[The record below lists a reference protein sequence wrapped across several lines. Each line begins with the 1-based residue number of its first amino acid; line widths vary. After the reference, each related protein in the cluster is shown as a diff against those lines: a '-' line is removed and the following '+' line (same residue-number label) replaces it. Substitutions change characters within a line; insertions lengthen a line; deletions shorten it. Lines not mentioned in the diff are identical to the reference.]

1 MSQQRL
7 PKPPIHDETLS
18 YSWRAWL
25 NRLYVRAN
33 DAGQIAG
40 TQVDLALSNLVD
52 IGTRLHND
60 LQNIQGGTTAEYYHL
75 TSLQNST
82 LTNGSNAD
90 SLHTHLTGAAG
101 TVDKILVTT
110 LDALVTDG
118 YGNMLIGDDV

>member
-75 TSLQNST
+75 KSLQNST

>member
-40 TQVDLALSNLVD
+40 TQVDLTLSNLVD
-52 IGTRLHND
+52 LGTRLHND
-60 LQNIQGGTTAEYYHL
+60 LQNFQGGTTAEYYHL
-75 TSLQNST
+75 TSSHHMT
-82 LTNGSNAD
+82 LTG
-90 SLHTHLTGAAG
+90 G
-101 TVDKILVTT
+101 
-110 LDALVTDG
+110 LDADALHNHPQAGFDASELLLTPADALITDG
-118 YGNMLIGDDV
+118 LGNALIGEM